1 MSLIT
6 ERKFDSDLMFR
17 FIGLIMIIIGLL
29 TALYASDTG
38 LSQQIVPV
46 YYFISFVLVFVGI
59 YGLVSIIRD

>member
-6 ERKFDSDLMFR
+6 DRKFDSDLMVR
-17 FIGLIMIIIGLL
+17 FIGLIMIVIGLL